1 MTEFIEYLERSEFSE
16 DELDGLREVEQAID
30 ELPPSCKN
38 VFLMSVVDRKS
49 YKEIAGELGISLNT
63 VKIRVSK
70 ILLFDSWQDRY

>member
-1 MTEFIEYLERSEFSE
+1 MEKIKITKSQ
-16 DELDGLREVEQAID
+16 QAID